1 MLIINCLKPCFTRR
15 IKMEVKDRQIA
26 ALEKQVK
33 QLTEAL
39 QIIGR
44 KVEFLERENRRR
56 GQEITQIASILRK

>member
-1 MLIINCLKPCFTRR
+1 
-15 IKMEVKDRQIA
+15 MEAKDRQIA

-56 GQEITQIASILRK
+56 GQEITQISSVLRKG

>member
-1 MLIINCLKPCFTRR
+1 
-15 IKMEVKDRQIA
+15 MEAKDRQIV

-56 GQEITQIASILRK
+56 GQEITQISSILRK

>member
-1 MLIINCLKPCFTRR
+1 
-15 IKMEVKDRQIA
+15 MEVKDRQIA

-33 QLTEAL
+33 QLTDAL

-56 GQEITQIASILRK
+56 GQEINQITSILRK